1 MRIPALYFRPVVL
14 LVFLWPLFLAGC
26 TTYWTAHKGDALIAK
41 GKMAEG
47 LGLLSQAADR
57 DPVGYRFRYLKARD
71 TLVQKRLLEA
81 RRLRQQGQFDNA
93 LLRYSDIL
101 VFDPQHAEALQ
112 GITSIE
118 RERRAR
124 ALLLEAQEAIGV
136 NELAKARQHLRDVLR
151 ENPEQGEA
159 RQMLERLD
167 VAEQRTA
174 LDEPVLKASLRKP
187 VSLEF
192 REASIQAIFEVLSR
206 SSGINFIFDRDVKT
220 DLRTTIFAR
229 DTSIEDALNL
239 ILNTSQLK
247 RKVLN
252 DSTLLIY
259 PDSPEKRS
267 QFEELVTRSFYLGSA
282 DPRKLQEMV
291 RTLVNPKFMYVDDKL
306 KLLVLRDGMDVIDAV
321 ERLIEVYDIADPEV
335 VLEVEILEV
344 GADKL
349 LNLGIQY
356 PDQIKAS
363 VAGTAGKAGQLTVDD
378 ISNLDKDH
386 FTLFV
391 PDPLAVM
398 NFKQTSAEA
407 NTLANPRIRVR
418 NREKAKVLIGDK
430 VPVVTTTSNQT
441 SGSVSESVAYLDV
454 GLKLEVEPEVHV
466 NNDVSINVALEVSNI
481 AKEIKTSTGLLT
493 YQIGTRN
500 ANTVLRLRDGETQM
514 LAGLIRDDERQSA
527 SHIPGF
533 GKIPLLGKLFSNESN
548 TRTKSEIVLLITP
561 HVVRGLHIPGASS
574 RAFVSGTS
582 NAVSLR
588 PLRIAQT
595 GRMADSRKGVVTTA
609 QSSPI
614 NENAS
619 AASPNGGDS
628 ALLDGTSEGVSD
640 PAIKHAQVRLDMV
653 MPAQI
658 SAGQEFTLM
667 IPASGQAFKQLNV
680 ALTFDQPGLELVRA
694 QPIAPVG
701 RFEYVPGEQQI
712 QLQFGELAAHS
723 GPLAVLTLKATK
735 ALDRPIAIRLQEPEA
750 SNGNDAVM
758 LVSTGQPRL
767 LRVTPP

>member
-1 MRIPALYFRPVVL
+1 MQFRPVVL
-14 LVFLWPLFLAGC
+14 LALLWSLLLAGC
-26 TTYWTAHKGDALIAK
+26 TTYWTAHKGDSLIAK

-47 LGLLSQAADR
+47 LGLLAQAAEH
-57 DPVGYRFRYLKARD
+57 DPVGYRFRYLKVRD
-71 TLVQKRLLEA
+71 ELVQKRLLEA
-81 RRLRQQGQFDNA
+81 RRLRQQGQFDSA
-93 LLRYSDIL
+93 LQRYSDIL
-101 VFDPQHAEALQ
+101 AFDPQHAEALQ
-112 GITSIE
+112 GIIFIE
-118 RERRAR
+118 REQRAR
-124 ALLLEAQEAIGV
+124 TALTEAQEAIKA
-136 NELAKARQHLRDVLR
+136 NEPAKARQRLHEVLRD
-151 ENPEQGEA
+151 NPEQGEA
-159 RQMLERLD
+159 RQLLEKLE
-167 VAEQRTA
+167 VAEQRFA

-192 REASIQAIFEVLSR
+192 REASIQAVFEVLSR

-259 PDSPEKRS
+259 PDSPEKKN

-282 DPRKLQEMV
+282 DPRKVQEMV
-291 RTLVNPKFMYVDDKL
+291 RALVNPKSMYVDDKL
-306 KLLVLRDGMDVIDAV
+306 KLLVLRDNMEVIDAV
-321 ERLIEVYDIADPEV
+321 DRLIEVYDIADPEV
-335 VLEVEILEV
+335 VLEVEILEI
-344 GADKL
+344 GTDKL

-363 VAGTAGKAGQLTVDD
+363 VAGAAGKVGQLTVDE
-378 ISNLDKDH
+378 IRNLDKDN

-391 PDPLAVM
+391 PDPLAVL
-398 NFKQTSAEA
+398 NFKQTSAAA

-466 NNDVSINVALEVSNI
+466 NNDVSINVMLEVSNI

-527 SHIPGF
+527 SHIPGI

-548 TRTKSEIVLLITP
+548 TKTKSEIVLLITP
-561 HVVRGLHIPGASS
+561 HVVRGLHTPGASS
-574 RAFVSGTS
+574 RAFASGTG
-582 NAVSLR
+582 NAVTTR
-588 PLRIAQT
+588 PLRLTQAGRVGGGRKAVVAPGSTPVVAPVPRTVEDVPAEMAEELAPEPEIA
-595 GRMADSRKGVVTTA
+595 A
-609 QSSPI
+609 
-614 NENAS
+614 ENAQ
-619 AASPNGGDS
+619 
-628 ALLDGTSEGVSD
+628 
-640 PAIKHAQVRLDMV
+640 IKLDMV

-658 SAGQEFTLM
+658 TAGQEFTLM
-667 IPASGQAFKQLNV
+667 LSVSGQAFKQLSMTL
-680 ALTFDQPGLELVRA
+680 AFDQSGLELVRA
-694 QPIAPVG
+694 QSIAPVG
-701 RFEYVPGEQQI
+701 RFEYQPGAQAL
-712 QLQFGELAAHS
+712 QLQIGELAAHS
-723 GPLAVLTLKATK
+723 GPLAVLTLKAAQ
-735 ALDRPIAIRLQEPEA
+735 ALERPMTLRLTGAEA
-750 SNGNDAVM
+750 SNANDAVM
-758 LVSTGQPRL
+758 LVSTGAPRIL
-767 LRVTPP
+767 LVTPP